1 MLKLPQVNK
10 TTGVSADYWNEY
22 ASKITAIWYEGEK
35 RFQEE
40 MRKSP
45 IKQYEERFD
54 KYDIDFSNPR
64 IDLLNQIARDVNEMF
79 KRGLLSAKLF
89 QNISGPVDKII
100 QNSDISF
107 T

>member
-22 ASKITAIWYEGEK
+22 AVKITAIWYVGEK

-45 IKQYEERFD
+45 IKQY
-54 KYDIDFSNPR
+54 
-64 IDLLNQIARDVNEMF
+64 
-79 KRGLLSAKLF
+79 
-89 QNISGPVDKII
+89 
-100 QNSDISF
+100 
-107 T
+107 